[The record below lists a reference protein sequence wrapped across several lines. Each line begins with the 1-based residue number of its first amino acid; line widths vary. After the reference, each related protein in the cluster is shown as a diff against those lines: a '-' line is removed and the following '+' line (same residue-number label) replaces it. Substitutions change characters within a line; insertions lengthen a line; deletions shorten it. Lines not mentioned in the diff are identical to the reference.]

1 MVSDKMDKIDTE
13 IKDKGEEKEITLDE
27 RMVQL
32 VIDDTLGI
40 SLDDFQENDKKVLSV
55 LNQDSDLSDNQYT
68 FNGLARKIGM
78 HQQSLSRS
86 LRRLESSGLVEKSQ
100 TGYRLSKSLRSI
112 MVKKSRLDLEHLS
125 KKISKQHLQFVQVLQ
140 LYVPT
145 TVAVEEIVGKLVG
158 KWFGSLRWIGL
169 VEGDGGYILQWSNG
183 DRFQVNL
190 KIVSRY
196 AIVES
201 NAVGDKDKAESVI
214 SAYRIFEQITKVF
227 QKTKSGTRN
236 SLDSFSQYN

>member
-1 MVSDKMDKIDTE
+1 MLEKMDKIETE
-13 IKDKGEEKEITLDE
+13 IVDKTKEKEIAIDE
-27 RMVQL
+27 KTVQL
-32 VIDDTLGI
+32 VLDESSGI

-55 LNQDSDLSDNQYT
+55 LNQDNDLADNQYT
-68 FNGLARKIGM
+68 FNGLARKLGM
-78 HQQSLSRS
+78 HQQSLARS
-86 LRRLESSGLVEKSQ
+86 LHRLESSGLVEKSQ

-112 MVKKSRLDLEHLS
+112 MMKKSRLDLESIS
-125 KKISKQHLQFVQVLQ
+125 KKMSGEHLQFVQVLQ

-145 TVAVEEIVGKLVG
+145 VVEIKEIVSKLVG
-158 KWFGSLRWIGL
+158 KWFGDLRWIGL
-169 VEGDGGYILQWSNG
+169 IEGDGGYILQWTNA
-183 DRFQVNL
+183 DKFQVNL

-227 QKTKSGTRN
+227 QKTKSGTRDA
-236 SLDSFSQYN
+236 LDSFNQYN